1 MSRWKTILEPL
12 LQIVDSKTG
21 IVKVLVENVCYNDE
35 PKLFHFY
42 TLICNTSFFSDTNES
57 VVVGTGASSLDRDRA
72 MVIALGE
79 SIERYCPAIYKKKD
93 FLVASYEEIE
103 NQALDPRKVV
113 GFSKAQLTDTRLRMF
128 VFDEKTKFSWVKGYS
143 LSQDR
148 PIYVPAQLV
157 YFPYTLLNGE
167 PLIKRFPTSNGL
179 AAGESLARALC
190 RGICELVE
198 RDAFLIT
205 WLNKLPRDQIEIE
218 ESRNENI
225 IKLSEAFKKYNLK
238 LYFYDITTD
247 IPIPTILSIVIDKT
261 GVGPAVCT
269 GTAADLDPEGAI
281 IRSIEE
287 AQQKRPAI
295 RNMLVEGRWNGMVT
309 RARTGLL
316 WANRDMISNLD
327 FLIKNQ
333 RRKKIESIKKLSLH
347 DATKDLQTILGMFK
361 ERNMEVAFVDVTTPD
376 VNELGFKVVR
386 VIIPDLQPPYVH
398 EEFKYL
404 GGRRLYQVPK
414 LLGYKNRE
422 SKEDELNQIP
432 NPW

>member
-1 MSRWKTILEPL
+1 M
-12 LQIVDSKTG
+12 
-21 IVKVLVENVCYNDE
+21 
-35 PKLFHFY
+35 
-42 TLICNTSFFSDTNES
+42 
-57 VVVGTGASSLDRDRA
+57 
-72 MVIALGE
+72 
-79 SIERYCPAIYKKKD
+79 
-93 FLVASYEEIE
+93 
-103 NQALDPRKVV
+103 
-113 GFSKAQLTDTRLRMF
+113 
-128 VFDEKTKFSWVKGYS
+128 
-143 LSQDR
+143 
-148 PIYVPAQLV
+148 
-157 YFPYTLLNGE
+157 
-167 PLIKRFPTSNGL
+167 
-179 AAGESLARALC
+179 
-190 RGICELVE
+190 
-198 RDAFLIT
+198 
-205 WLNKLPRDQIEIE
+205 NKLPRDQIEIE

-316 WANRDMISNLD
+316 WANRDVISNLD